1 MGGAASTY
9 KSGDLIIEASLHET
23 SNPQDATD
31 PKHHVLAQIG
41 VLDKVAWVPTGSV
54 YEVRG
59 GPVGIPFVLPEGSD
73 QAREALID
81 RFPTQRAGITT
92 LLREM
97 EGISKGLGTLSR
109 GREAFDKPLEG
120 LAALWKLA
128 PMLSGWRLSLA
139 ERLQRAFGDDEAVK
153 CALAANMLYWHDDPH
168 TLWWVLFAVAQ
179 GGYLGCG
186 GRYIQGGSQRLSNA
200 LAKALK
206 AAGGELLLR
215 RTVSGILLDSAGR
228 PAGVVHER
236 KEGGEP
242 IEVHAPVIIGN
253 AAPAH
258 IADMLPSPARNCF
271 SAPYAGHPLSI
282 SLFSATFGLSVAP
295 AELGFA
301 SYSTFLLP
309 EWMRTLADYCR
320 CSAILAGPPGEAMP
334 PIAVVNYSA
343 IDSGLGGPPYPVS
356 VVGVDRESN
365 WTGLDREAY
374 DAKRK
379 LWRTALTTAI
389 DRAFPGF
396 AAHVVA
402 CTFSTASTMSSYL
415 NAPQGAV
422 YGFAPL
428 PPQGP
433 IWKGL
438 ERSPRTAIPGLYL
451 ASAYAGS
458 GGYTGAILAGATGGP
473 RGAAR
478 PPRLGKNRH
487 LSCYRRALLACAY
500 GSQTGG
506 IPWRRPTCAEGCTR
520 AGAGSS
526 LSALSSSCSAA
537 SS

>member
-9 KSGDLIIEASLHET
+9 KSGDLVIEASLHET

-228 PAGVVHER
+228 PAGGRARAKGRRRARRGPRSRHHR
-236 KEGGEP
+236 QRCAGAHRQ
-242 IEVHAPVIIGN
+242 HAAKPG
-253 AAPAH
+253 AGSLLRALRRAPAVDFTLFRD
-258 IADMLPSPARNCF
+258 IRAVSASRRARVRLLFDVPAARMDADACRLPPCA
-271 SAPYAGHPLSI
+271 
-282 SLFSATFGLSVAP
+282 
-295 AELGFA
+295 
-301 SYSTFLLP
+301 
-309 EWMRTLADYCR
+309 
-320 CSAILAGPPGEAMP
+320 AILAGPPGEAMP

-379 LWRTALTTAI
+379 LWRAALTAAI

-433 IWKGL
+433 IWKGS

-458 GGYTGAILAGATGGP
+458 GGYTGAILAGAT
-473 RGAAR
+473 AAR
-478 PPRLGKNRH
+478 EVLRVARG
-487 LSCYRRALLACAY
+487 
-500 GSQTGG
+500 
-506 IPWRRPTCAEGCTR
+506 
-520 AGAGSS
+520 
-526 LSALSSSCSAA
+526 
-537 SS
+537 